1 MCLAVESN
9 FATPGVWQRLC
20 ATKDSQLLP
29 FRAGLT
35 ALKKKKN
42 EEFQAGRKRGLPE
55 AVGPKDRQAA
65 VTMKG
70 L

>member
-35 ALKKKKN
+35 ALKKKK
-42 EEFQAGRKRGLPE
+42 KRGIPGRE
-55 AVGPKDRQAA
+55 EEGPS
-65 VTMKG
+65 
-70 L
+70 

>member
-20 ATKDSQLLP
+20 TTKDSQLLP
-29 FRAGLT
+29 FST
-35 ALKKKKN
+35 ALKKKKKKRN
-42 EEFQAGRKRGLPE
+42 SRQERKRGLPE
-55 AVGPKDRQAA
+55 AAGPKDRQAA
-65 VTMKG
+65 VCVKG